1 MANTLDRAMVL
12 RLPFAVCHL
21 EVLVVDDL
29 AVKLGT
35 LLREKG
41 WTLAVAET
49 TTGGLIS
56 ARIVAVPGS
65 SAYYERGVVAYS
77 KASKV
82 DMLGMDET
90 VMGQYGAVSAET
102 AVAMA
107 EGILKVSG
115 ATFGL
120 AETGI
125 AGPIVGRSPKPVG
138 TAFVA
143 FARRDGTHVEAF
155 VFEGDRDA
163 IREQIVEAALLMV
176 CDRCF

>member
-1 MANTLDRAMVL
+1 MDV
-12 RLPFAVCHL
+12 
-21 EVLVVDDL
+21 L
-29 AVKLGT
+29 AVKLGH
-35 LLREKG
+35 LLRDKG

-82 DMLGMDET
+82 EMLKMDEG
-90 VMGQYGAVSAET
+90 VMGQFGAVSAET

-115 ATFGL
+115 ATIGL

-155 VFEGDRDA
+155 VFEGNRDA
-163 IREQIVEAALLMV
+163 IREQIAEAALQMV
-176 CDRCF
+176 CEKCF